1 MITHVH
7 ATLADFL
14 AACREKGVR
23 GVALQEVKE
32 IRPALVNQGVHV
44 GVVRFS
50 TVVAYSAG
58 EVIRARIDQPPLDLV
73 TQLNTLGVPI
83 RRVNHNLG

>member
-1 MITHVH
+1 MITHVFESI
-7 ATLADFL
+7 AGFL
-14 AACREKGVR
+14 AACQEKGVR

-32 IRPALVNQGVHV
+32 IRPAWVDQGVHV
-44 GVVRFS
+44 GVVRYS

-58 EVIRARIDQPPLDLV
+58 EVIRARIEQPPPDLV
-73 TQLNTLGVPI
+73 AQLNSLGVPI

>member
-1 MITHVH
+1 MITHVFD
-7 ATLADFL
+7 TLAEFL
-14 AACREKGVR
+14 AACQEMGVR
-23 GVALQEVKE
+23 GVALQEVLE

-58 EVIRARIDQPPLDLV
+58 EVIRARIDNPPQDMV
-73 TQLNTLGVPI
+73 TQLNALGVPI